1 MHRQRSLEGNATN
14 RGRTHRAEIADAP
27 RPLEP
32 NLHNTLEPHFGHRL
46 DNIRIYADEDA
57 AELAKSYQAN
67 ALTVGQ
73 DIFFGRGQYRPDSD
87 AGQHLIAHE
96 LAHAVQQASVPDWS
110 GTDENFANR
119 KITQPSDASELE
131 AEGAAHR
138 VLVGGSAR
146 LSPVT
151 EPVIARQPAS
161 APNVDTQASK
171 AAMMAGNL
179 PWMTGFNPNWAWG
192 LSGQGLTG
200 TNTDGMTT
208 RKQQADLSFVDGFGF
223 NLSQNRLTETDQDH
237 AMESNHELSLK
248 DGTLGWGW
256 GSGGRSLADDGSKI
270 ADTQSNKLSLSTG
283 GFGLESAVSSTRD
296 TVTQSRA
303 SSVSLKDGAWDMS
316 HGRDRLFALDDDHQR
331 SSSTKGSIGSDGLN
345 FSSANQSRIRDADTA
360 AVNVD
365 AKNTSVGWGKDG
377 FNASRTS
384 SQTTEVDGQ
393 KFTTG
398 SSTGYS
404 GGNLT
409 NTKSSERVS
418 TDADGNEVKTANST
432 GFTAGRDGIG
442 VNASSTDAKGNTTA
456 GTLSANAGLD
466 ESGNLNNVQMAGG
479 ISRNNTSV
487 SVSAGYSVTASEP
500 RAQGKGFAVDWERSL
515 SAGAKGSA
523 SKGKAKIGGG
533 ASLTDREFGT
543 RTFAS
548 RDEALAFKK
557 NAAAMLPTGAD
568 DPNTVAGAMQLEI
581 GESRGHGSSTEL
593 SASGG
598 VGFAGGGSIGA
609 GVEKST
615 GESLSVRRINAST
628 FEVTAEDTGKTGKSF
643 SMANFVGGMTGHSA
657 SDQTSS
663 RTLRFDLS
671 TVEGKAAFEAY
682 NRDPSQV
689 PSKGAT
695 QVSTTQMK
703 GDQHGKTVNITPWH
717 THDRTSR
724 TEEAVT
730 QSEAG
735 KLERYT
741 GKSSDN
747 ASTTLPFFDE
757 SHDNLNTQFDAF
769 ERDDKH
775 SQYALSGSVDSSGGE
790 SSMKHLASLTGMV
803 YRTPEGAK
811 SSGKWG
817 VEVEITERMVDQFV
831 ASVGD
836 EKVREMGLLDGSD
849 PRNDLRTQLRDAKT
863 SDDRKRAL
871 AQFMADAGHDG
882 KAIKQMRN
890 TLHGVKNNSYLG
902 DDYEL
907 MKNNKRGNFDYDL
920 TLEGDRNFKGMGARL
935 ELEAKINGY
944 QNLVSNNPE
953 AAATLHTEVATAF
966 AEVSRQRAEIA
977 NPKRYTD
984 LPHELRET
992 QVANLDAKI
1001 SQLRELRDQTA
1012 RAATTH
1018 TKSSESL
1025 EELQQARTQ
1034 ISDEKQLKGL
1044 SKKERQQQAKHLD
1057 ERIEQLEGDPAAHD
1071 PSALAAKKVKVEI
1084 KDAESYLADD
1094 KAEFKQSKAT
1104 FVQLGKELLKKN
1116 LAASSSAKEARELER
1131 QVNTML
1137 EMAKPLE
1144 RGLQDA
1150 RAAYVGA
1157 SGSAQA
1163 LGAGQA
1169 FLLQLRVVS
1178 ALWESIETA
1187 MARAVELYLE
1197 ASVAEPEARPD
1208 PDDAPRRTSMAL

>member
-14 RGRTHRAEIADAP
+14 RGQAHRAEIADAP

-32 NLHNTLEPHFGHRL
+32 NLQNTLEPHFGHRL

-57 AELAKSYQAN
+57 AELAKSYEAN

-73 DIFFGRGQYRPDSD
+73 NIFFGRGRYQPDSD

-131 AEGAAHR
+131 AEGAAQR
-138 VLVGGSAR
+138 VLAGSAAQ

-161 APNVDTQASK
+161 APDMDTQASK
-171 AAMMAGNL
+171 TAMMAGNL

-208 RKQQADLSFVDGFGF
+208 RTQQADLSLIDGFGF
-223 NLSQNRLTETDQDH
+223 DFSQSRLIETDQDH

-256 GSGGRSLADDGSKI
+256 GSGGRSLADNGSKI
-270 ADTQSNKLSLSTG
+270 SDTNSNNFSLYAG
-283 GFGLESAVSSTRD
+283 GFGLESGSSSTRD

-303 SSVSLKDGAWDMS
+303 SSVSLKDREWNMS
-316 HGRDRLFALDDDHQR
+316 HGRDRLFALDDDHQL
-331 SSSTKGSIGSDGLN
+331 SSSTKGSIGSDGASLT
-345 FSSANQSRIRDADTA
+345 STSGSRIRNAETG
-360 AVNVD
+360 AVNAD
-365 AKNTSVGWGKDG
+365 ANSTSVGWDKDG
-377 FNASRTS
+377 VSVARNS
-384 SQTTEVDGQ
+384 SQTTEIDDQ

-398 SSTGYS
+398 STTAYS
-404 GGNLT
+404 NGNVKRT
-409 NTKSSERVS
+409 NTREHVS
-418 TDADGNEVKTANST
+418 IDADGNEIKTANSKA
-432 GFTAGRDGIG
+432 FTAGRDGVG

-456 GTLSANAGLD
+456 GHLNANAGLD

-500 RAQGKGFAVDWERSL
+500 RAQGKDFVVDWERSL
-515 SAGAKGSA
+515 SAGAKGGA

-543 RTFAS
+543 RTFATK
-548 RDEALAFKK
+548 DEALAFKK
-557 NAAAMLPTGAD
+557 NAATMLPTGAD

-609 GVEKST
+609 GVQKSS
-615 GESLSVRRINAST
+615 GESFSVRRVDAST

-757 SHDNLNTQFDAF
+757 SHDNVNTQFDAF

-817 VEVEITERMVDQFV
+817 VQVEITEQMVNEFV
-831 ASVGD
+831 ANVSD
-836 EKVREMGLLDGSD
+836 EKVREMGFFDSLD

-871 AQFMADAGHDG
+871 AKFMADAGHDG

-920 TLEGDRNFKGMGARL
+920 TLEGDRNFKGMEARL
-935 ELEAKINGY
+935 ELEAKIKDY
-944 QNLVSNNPE
+944 QNLVSSNPE
-953 AAATLHTEVATAF
+953 AAATLHTEVAATF

-1034 ISDEKQLKGL
+1034 ISDEKQFKGL
-1044 SKKERQQQAKHLD
+1044 SKKERQQQAKHLN

-1071 PSALAAKKVKVEI
+1071 PSALAAKKVKSEI

-1094 KAEFKQSKAT
+1094 QAEFKQSKAT
-1104 FVQLGKELLKKN
+1104 FARLSRELLRN
-1116 LAASSSAKEARELER
+1116 GRAASSSAGEARELER

-1137 EMAKPLE
+1137 KMTKPLE
-1144 RGLQDA
+1144 RGVQDA
-1150 RAAYVGA
+1150 RAAYIGA

-1169 FLLQLRVVS
+1169 FLLQLRTDR
-1178 ALWESIETA
+1178 ALWESIETT
-1187 MARAVELYLE
+1187 MARAVDLYLE
-1197 ASVAEPEARPD
+1197 ASVAESEARLD
-1208 PDDAPRRTSMAL
+1208 QAFIMT